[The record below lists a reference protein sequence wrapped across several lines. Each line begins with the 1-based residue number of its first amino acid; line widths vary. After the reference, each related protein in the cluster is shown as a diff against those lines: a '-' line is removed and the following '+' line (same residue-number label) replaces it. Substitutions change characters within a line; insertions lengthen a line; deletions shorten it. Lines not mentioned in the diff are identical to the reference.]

1 MVICFS
7 SAFGVKI
14 LESGA
19 LLLDDDFG
27 ENGLLASVIPAP
39 PIRYVENT
47 SVFTLFPVL
56 AVLIPRSRQRH
67 TFLRTPAVPPMG
79 AARMLRS
86 IRSER
91 HRHTCRSEV

>member
-39 PIRYVENT
+39 PIRYVEK
-47 SVFTLFPVL
+47 FPVL

-67 TFLRTPAVPPMG
+67 TFLRTPTVLPMG